1 MKFTKLKKHLAVI
14 LSAAMVF
21 SCFPATAM
29 AAEPSD
35 EAVAVESG
43 AEDEIVGAEAEVEPA
58 TEVEEAEI
66 SAAEE
71 ENIVEE
77 EAEAVEEE
85 IDSAPEEDVDNDGT
99 VAEGVYD
106 YTKKSADP
114 GYAGISGI
122 GTRHSEDHGF
132 YLANSKV
139 TISLSGNASLAVE
152 VYNTATVTSDKGTV
166 AKFEDSTGAVK
177 QGASFTASKKGD
189 HAIYFVSGL
198 EAGDVTLT
206 LGGSNQILA
215 GIMMG
220 EWR

>member
-58 TEVEEAEI
+58 TEVKEAEI

-85 IDSAPEEDVDNDGT
+85 NDSAPEENVDGDGDT
-99 VAEGVYD
+99 VDAGVYKL
-106 YTKKSADP
+106 YTYDTFDQNHPANPVSDSGAADTGWP
-114 GYAGISGI
+114 QPMFPETDSNPVSFSGSS
-122 GTRHSEDHGF
+122 RAHYKE
-132 YLANSKV
+132 Y
-139 TISLSGNASLAVE
+139 
-152 VYNTATVTSDKGTV
+152 
-166 AKFEDSTGAVK
+166 
-177 QGASFTASKKGD
+177 
-189 HAIYFVSGL
+189 
-198 EAGDVTLT
+198 
-206 LGGSNQILA
+206 
-215 GIMMG
+215 
-220 EWR
+220 